1 MIRSRLAQVR
11 KVVLP
16 LSSSRRSTS
25 SRHQTINHD
34 MILPFLCCQLP
45 NPLFVV
51 VEQLEYLSLCML
63 SRMGSLHERGMC
75 TRRPLL
81 WQLPKQESG
90 EFSILFSLS
99 PRAVRPTLSRPPW
112 VLPLLLPFHAL
123 ACTITHPHTV
133 PPEVAACKFE
143 TRKNDQTTFAA
154 PPFSCSSPLPHFRI
168 LRCMQEECYTLPFT
182 TRAKIRNRYGI
193 WHVRRQGKCKKKIIR
208 TLFGHPR
215 SVERVGVRAGV

>member
-1 MIRSRLAQVR
+1 
-11 KVVLP
+11 
-16 LSSSRRSTS
+16 
-25 SRHQTINHD
+25 

-51 VEQLEYLSLCML
+51 VEQLEYISLCML

-112 VLPLLLPFHAL
+112 VLPLPPSPLSCPCMHHHSSAHSSPGGGGMQIRDSEKRSNHFRSSAILLQLP
-123 ACTITHPHTV
+123 
-133 PPEVAACKFE
+133 
-143 TRKNDQTTFAA
+143 TT
-154 PPFSCSSPLPHFRI
+154 PFSHTALHAGGMLYSLP
-168 LRCMQEECYTLPFT
+168 PFT

-193 WHVRRQGKCKKKIIR
+193 WHVRRQGKCKKKN
-208 TLFGHPR
+208 HPHPLWTPPIGRKGRCPSR
-215 SVERVGVRAGV
+215 SLRHVPSRHKILPLML